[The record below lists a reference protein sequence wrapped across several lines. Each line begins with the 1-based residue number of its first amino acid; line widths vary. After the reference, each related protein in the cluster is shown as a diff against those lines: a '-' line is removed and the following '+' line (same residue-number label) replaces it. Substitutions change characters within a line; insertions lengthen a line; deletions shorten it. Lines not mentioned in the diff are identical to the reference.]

1 MYCPNC
7 FSVLQPGVTRCS
19 HCSFDTREYAHST
32 DALPLYTSLNDQY
45 MIGRVLGQGGLA
57 LPIMRWTPLR
67 IVWLPL
73 KSICPQ
79 IMRSA
84 QAVRWCRS
92 PAIPRQTGFLS
103 TEKSA
108 ILMRSKPC
116 ISLRMCKVLCRFLPI
131 FRRITLPIW

>member
-45 MIGRVLGQGGLA
+45 MIGRVLGQGGFGITYKA
-57 LPIMRWTPLR
+57 LDTFKNRVVAIKEYMPSNYAQRTGCQVVPIPGDTKAAR
-67 IVWLPL
+67 I
-73 KSICPQ
+73 
-79 IMRSA
+79 
-84 QAVRWCRS
+84 
-92 PAIPRQTGFLS
+92 LS
-103 TEKSA
+103 TAKSA

-131 FRRITLPIW
+131 SGE

>member
-45 MIGRVLGQGGLA
+45 MIGRVLGQGGFGITYKA
-57 LPIMRWTPLR
+57 LDTFKNRVVAIKEYMP
-67 IVWLPL
+67 
-73 KSICPQ
+73 SNY
-79 IMRSA
+79 A

-92 PAIPRQTGFLS
+92 PAIPRQPGFLS
-103 TEKSA
+103 TAKSA

>member
-45 MIGRVLGQGGLA
+45 MIGRVLGQGGFGITYKA
-57 LPIMRWTPLR
+57 LDTFKNRVVAIKEYMP
-67 IVWLPL
+67 
-73 KSICPQ
+73 S
-79 IMRSA
+79 

-92 PAIPRQTGFLS
+92 PAIPRQPGFLS
-103 TEKSA
+103 TAKSA